1 MHSMRRSYALALSV
15 VLVLAAQA
23 DARMSDSKFQQL
35 LDFSRQH
42 LSHNFTVHEH
52 FRLLFA
58 ALPVE
63 EIGWASPDS
72 IDQDRAR
79 AYEGTNFNVVLVH
92 APPLVVIDDPEAIEL
107 GDPGVACGACGH
119 AWALSDPTAHCCNC
133 AHCTLSPSC

>member
-107 GDPGVACGACGH
+107 ELANSYPI
-119 AWALSDPTAHCCNC
+119 
-133 AHCTLSPSC
+133 

>member
-1 MHSMRRSYALALSV
+1 MQARVETTRSRFLCLILVAA
-15 VLVLAAQA
+15 VLAAQA

-92 APPLVVIDDPEAIEL
+92 APPLVVIDDPEAIEQ

-119 AWALSDPTAHCCNC
+119 ACGLVRPD
-133 AHCTLSPSC
+133 CTLL